1 MASAQPAGQP
11 PGLPILGGRSNLVLR
26 IVSSLV
32 LAPAAIA
39 AAYFG
44 GVVFIIFWAAA
55 ALVVFWE
62 WQTLVCAHDRNSVL
76 AIGAA
81 ALAGA
86 AAMLLA
92 GWYGTALALV
102 ALSGFG
108 VAALASRA
116 RRAWCAAGL
125 FYAAVLLIAPVA
137 LRSDPAFG
145 FTAILFVF
153 AVVWLSDIVAYFT
166 GRAIGGPKLMPRVS
180 PKKTWS
186 GAIGGTAGG
195 VIGGV
200 LVAHYSGAAGLG
212 AAAAIACA
220 LSLISQAGDLLES
233 AIKRR
238 FDTKDASH
246 LIPGHG
252 GLMDR
257 LDGFVTAALAAVMI
271 GMAHGG
277 VHAPARGLMVW

>member
-1 MASAQPAGQP
+1 MAGDHPAENP
-11 PGLPILGGRSNLVLR
+11 PGLPILAGRSNLVLR

-32 LAPAAIA
+32 LAPIAIA
-39 AAYFG
+39 AAYLG
-44 GVVFIIFWAAA
+44 GVAFIIFWAAA
-55 ALVVFWE
+55 ALIVFWE

-86 AAMLLA
+86 AVMLLT
-92 GWYGTALALV
+92 GWYVTALALI

-108 VAALASRA
+108 VATLASRA

-125 FYAAVLLIAPVA
+125 FYAAALLVAPAILRNDPVYGFAA
-137 LRSDPAFG
+137 L
-145 FTAILFVF
+145 LFVF
-153 AVVWLSDIVAYFT
+153 AVVWSSDIVAYFA
-166 GRAIGGPKLMPRVS
+166 GRAIGGPKLMPRIS

-200 LVAHYSGAAGLG
+200 LVARYFGIASLG
-212 AAAAIACA
+212 SAAAVACA

-238 FDTKDASH
+238 FNTKDASQ

-257 LDGFVTAALAAVMI
+257 LDGFVTAALAAVLI
-271 GMAHGG
+271 GIAHGG